1 MKKIYLIIFV
11 IVISLPLKAQNL
23 IMADYKPFHF
33 GFCLGINMMDYG
45 IKNSLSDQSGMVYQA
60 DVSLPMPGFTV
71 GVLGDVRLNNY
82 FNFRLVPTLS
92 LGERT
97 LTYMNNRNDELY
109 KTTMKSTV
117 ISVPLLL
124 KYSAV
129 RINNYRPYLIAGGGV
144 AFELSHDK
152 TKPVLQKYTDFYVEI
167 GVGCTFYTEYFR
179 FAPELKF
186 SIGLRNVNTPW
197 EQRLE
202 DTGSYLDPSFEP
214 YSRALSRLTTRMFSL
229 VFNFE

>member
-1 MKKIYLIIFV
+1 MKKIYLIILV
-11 IVISLPLKAQNL
+11 IVITLPVKAQNL
-23 IMADYKPFHF
+23 IMADYKRFHF

-45 IKNSLSDQSGMVYQA
+45 IRNSLINQNGTVYQA
-60 DVSLPMPGFTV
+60 EVSVPMPGFTV

-82 FNFRLVPTLS
+82 FNLRLVPTLS

-97 LTYMNNRNDELY
+97 LTYMNNVNDDLY
-109 KTTMKSTV
+109 KTTLKSTV
-117 ISVPLLL
+117 ISVPILL
-124 KYSAV
+124 KYNAV

-144 AFELSHDK
+144 ALELSHDK
-152 TKPVLQKYTDFYVEI
+152 TKPILQKYTDFYVEV

-186 SIGLRNVNTPW
+186 AIGLRNVHTPW
-197 EQRLE
+197 KTRLA
-202 DTGSYLDPSFEP
+202 DGSSYLDPTFEP
-214 YSRALSRLTTRMFSL
+214 YSRAISRLTTRLFSL